1 MSVKFVD
8 KTFQLLLKLLDA
20 RVFLLQMFDLLVG
33 VSHSVADV
41 YQLQKLL
48 IVLTNV
54 HIVLLNDVLE
64 FNIIFV
70 FPTALE
76 HGNTLIIV
84 SVSILVIQLLLC
96 TLSMGY

>member
-1 MSVKFVD
+1 MSVQFVD

-33 VSHSVADV
+33 VSHRVADV

-48 IVLTNV
+48 IVLANV
-54 HIVLLNDVLE
+54 HIVLLDDVLE
-64 FNIIFV
+64 FNIILV
-70 FPTALE
+70 FPTALK

-84 SVSILVIQLLLC
+84 SVSILIIQLFLC
-96 TLSMGY
+96 AFSVGY